1 MTLVADEDDLVP
13 LVRES
18 PGLGMN
24 LGDKRAGCV
33 DGLQSALSGLGMDG
47 GRDAMSGEDDGC
59 PLGDLLDLVDE
70 NRASG
75 LKGGN
80 DVLVV
85 NDLLADVHRC
95 AVEIERLLD

>member
-1 MTLVADEDDLVP
+1 
-13 LVRES
+13 
-18 PGLGMN
+18 
-24 LGDKRAGCV
+24 
-33 DGLQSALSGLGMDG
+33 MDG
-47 GRDAMSGEDDGC
+47 GRDAMSGEDDGR

-85 NDLLADVHRC
+85 NDLPADVHRC